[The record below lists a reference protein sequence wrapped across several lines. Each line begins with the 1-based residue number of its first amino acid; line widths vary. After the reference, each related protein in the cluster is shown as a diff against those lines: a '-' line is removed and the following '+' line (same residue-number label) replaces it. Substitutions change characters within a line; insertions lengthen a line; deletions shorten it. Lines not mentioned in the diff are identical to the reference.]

1 MNMSPE
7 MKSYV
12 QSGRC
17 PRCDAV
23 LLSDEYLRAV
33 ADRLEQAAAR
43 VAQNLYG
50 WTGSLTPI
58 ARTFGIKTERMADEE
73 LLVGSQPQVEFIT
86 HGKYRYMGDS
96 APNGMQCLICMQS
109 WPIAPKVMT
118 AGPLALRRALA
129 AREIEIGADAPHSIA
144 ARSLNLSGCRMTS
157 VRDIA
162 QMEMPLR
169 RETRI
174 YPNNTGSSTL
184 TKRVGISNPVSRT
197 VTIESS
203 KLRAH
208 NAQAGVTIVGF
219 AEIQGQVQQQLGER
233 YSVATGD
240 TITIS
245 EETTIQIPPGSVIEH
260 TIQWKVV
267 YEFGLAVLGQPL
279 DSRYGQLA
287 EVPYRVPMRLTYSD
301 DINDAPTARK
311 RSK

>member
-1 MNMSPE
+1 
-7 MKSYV
+7 
-12 QSGRC
+12 
-17 PRCDAV
+17 
-23 LLSDEYLRAV
+23 
-33 ADRLEQAAAR
+33 
-43 VAQNLYG
+43 
-50 WTGSLTPI
+50 
-58 ARTFGIKTERMADEE
+58 
-73 LLVGSQPQVEFIT
+73 
-86 HGKYRYMGDS
+86 
-96 APNGMQCLICMQS
+96 
-109 WPIAPKVMT
+109 
-118 AGPLALRRALA
+118 
-129 AREIEIGADAPHSIA
+129 
-144 ARSLNLSGCRMTS
+144 MTS